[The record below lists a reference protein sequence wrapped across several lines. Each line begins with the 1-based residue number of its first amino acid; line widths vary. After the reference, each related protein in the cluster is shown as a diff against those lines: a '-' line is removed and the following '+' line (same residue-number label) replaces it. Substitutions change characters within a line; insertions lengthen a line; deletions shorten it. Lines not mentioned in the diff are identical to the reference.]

1 MNLSDAAVL
10 IKALE
15 STGSPV
21 TIADARLEDT
31 PIVYCNDAFLKL
43 SGYSLDEII
52 GKNCRFLQ
60 GDDTDRRQVAKL
72 KTAIDAGE
80 DTSVVLLNY
89 TKDGRSF
96 WNDLRI
102 SPMFNDDHQL
112 THFIGFQ
119 NDISARL
126 EQERVDLLIEKIEN
140 DLERSKLEEERL
152 TKLNTLQQDF
162 IHTASERLQEPALT
176 IQKQLESL
184 LSAPAK
190 TLSDKDAE
198 SIKKVL
204 AENSRQLKAID
215 ELLVALHSETKELTN
230 PF

>member
-1 MNLSDAAVL
+1 MNLSDTAVL
-10 IKALE
+10 IKALA

-21 TIADARLEDT
+21 TIADARQPDT

-43 SGYSLDEII
+43 SGYALDEII

-60 GDDTDRRQVAKL
+60 GEDTDRRQVAKL
-72 KTAIDAGE
+72 KQAINANE

-102 SPMFNDDHQL
+102 SPMFNDKQEL

-126 EQERVDLLIEKIEN
+126 EQERVDLLIERIEA
-140 DLERSKLEEERL
+140 DLERTKQDRVRVAQLDAMRSELIITAQAVSDQLKKLQAVSEGTVSKEAKDISDAITSGNDAHIKKLEEII
-152 TKLNTLQQDF
+152 TTLQADVQD
-162 IHTASERLQEPALT
+162 I
-176 IQKQLESL
+176 
-184 LSAPAK
+184 
-190 TLSDKDAE
+190 
-198 SIKKVL
+198 
-204 AENSRQLKAID
+204 
-215 ELLVALHSETKELTN
+215 
-230 PF
+230 

>member
-1 MNLSDAAVL
+1 MYNKIMNLSDTAVL
-10 IKALE
+10 IKALA

-21 TIADARLEDT
+21 TIADARQPDT

-43 SGYSLDEII
+43 SGYALDEII

-60 GDDTDRRQVAKL
+60 GEDTDRRQVAKL
-72 KTAIDAGE
+72 KQAINANE

-102 SPMFNDDHQL
+102 SPMFNDKQEL

-126 EQERVDLLIEKIEN
+126 EQERVDLLIERIEA
-140 DLERSKLEEERL
+140 DLERTKQDRVRVAQLDAMRSELIITAQAVSDQLKKLQAVSEGTVSKEAKDISDAITSGNDAHIKKLEEII
-152 TKLNTLQQDF
+152 TTLQADVQD
-162 IHTASERLQEPALT
+162 I
-176 IQKQLESL
+176 
-184 LSAPAK
+184 
-190 TLSDKDAE
+190 
-198 SIKKVL
+198 
-204 AENSRQLKAID
+204 
-215 ELLVALHSETKELTN
+215 
-230 PF
+230 

>member
-1 MNLSDAAVL
+1 MNLSDTAVL
-10 IKALE
+10 IKALA

-21 TIADARLEDT
+21 TIADARQPDT

-43 SGYSLDEII
+43 SGYALNEII

-60 GDDTDRRQVAKL
+60 GEDTDRRQVAKL
-72 KTAIDAGE
+72 KQAINAKE

-102 SPMFNDDHQL
+102 SPMFNDKQEL

-126 EQERVDLLIEKIEN
+126 EQERVDLLIEKIEA
-140 DLERSKLEEERL
+140 DIERSKQEEMQITRL
-152 TKLNTLQQDF
+152 NEIKSD
-162 IHTASERLQEPALT
+162 
-176 IQKQLESL
+176 L
-184 LSAPAK
+184 LSTAEAILDEYK
-190 TLSDKDAE
+190 KRQAMELKDST
-198 SIKKVL
+198 SIKKLEEIITTLQANV
-204 AENSRQLKAID
+204 QDI
-215 ELLVALHSETKELTN
+215 
-230 PF
+230 